1 MYVCVYVC
9 VYVLGEDMCS
19 WVYHEI
25 DSKINTWQKWKYGIF
40 LGILIQDDV
49 FSLPYLEKC

>member
-9 VYVLGEDMCS
+9 VYVLGENMCS

-40 LGILIQDDV
+40 LGILIQNDV